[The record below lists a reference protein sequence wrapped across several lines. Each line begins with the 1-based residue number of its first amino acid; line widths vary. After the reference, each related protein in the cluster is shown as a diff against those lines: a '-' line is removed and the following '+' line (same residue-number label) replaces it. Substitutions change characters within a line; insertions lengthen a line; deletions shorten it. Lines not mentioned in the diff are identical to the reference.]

1 MLPVVQLHGHQR
13 AEKIFA
19 CLARGNKQ
27 VQRQREK
34 PSESEKTDR
43 EEEKEEERTDEQH
56 VQCGTI
62 RY

>member
-1 MLPVVQLHGHQR
+1 MHGITQLPVAQLHGHQR

-27 VQRQREK
+27 VQRQRE
-34 PSESEKTDR
+34 TDR
-43 EEEKEEERTDEQH
+43 DEEKEEERTDEQH
-56 VQCGTI
+56 AQCGTI